1 MTEHDHITVGEAL
14 AMHSALIEQYG
25 GAVGVRDTGAFES
38 ALFRPRIGYYEDI
51 IEEAAALLESLT
63 VNHPCVDGNKRTA
76 FAATDV
82 FLRINGYRI
91 QGDPMAI
98 HVDLMRLFDSGSF
111 NMVHLEPWL
120 RSKVTPA

>member
-1 MTEHDHITVGEAL
+1 MIEHGNITVGEAL
-14 AMHSALIEQYG
+14 AMHSVLIERYG
-25 GAVGVRDTGAFES
+25 GAAGVRDAGAFEA
-38 ALFRPRIGYYEDI
+38 ALFRPRTGYYEDI
-51 IEEAAALLESLT
+51 IEEAAALLESLA
-63 VNHPCVDGNKRTA
+63 VNHPCVDGNKRIA
-76 FAATDV
+76 FAVADV

-111 NMVHLEPWL
+111 SMAHLEPWL